1 MLFFMK
7 SNNLAV
13 IGPKSP
19 VASAHIAN
27 MCDAKEIPFID
38 TYMDFDSKTT
48 TINLYPSQDT
58 LSRLLIDVV
67 NKYEWKDFTILYEA
81 PFYVKRIS
89 PILLERNSKQGIIT
103 IQPLEVG
110 TNFRGV
116 LKNVKNLGD
125 RSRNII
131 IESSID
137 HLFEIMEQVKCCF
150 FQIVDNF

>member
-1 MLFFMK
+1 MQ

-19 VASAHIAN
+19 LASAHIAN

-38 TYMDFDSKTT
+38 TYMDFDAKKT

-58 LSRLLIDVV
+58 LSCLLIDIV

-81 PFYVKRIS
+81 PFYIKRIS
-89 PILLERNSKQGIIT
+89 PLMQERNNKFGIIT
-103 IQPLEVG
+103 IQPIEVG
-110 TNFRGV
+110 TSFHDT
-116 LKNVKNLGD
+116 LKKVKELGD
-125 RSRNII
+125 RSKNII

-137 HLFEIMEQVKCCF
+137 HLFEIMEQVKCRPF
-150 FQIVDNF
+150 FQ